1 MEKGRIIVVDDEASV
16 LRSLNR
22 ALRVRCKDWSLGFYD
37 QPSEAIAAAKQDA
50 PWVVVSDY
58 MMDTLDGEALLT
70 EVSEVAPSAIRVMLS
85 GDISDDTAVHAAG
98 IAHFLLP
105 KPFSLDELVDVL
117 ERATILHRLPLNDK
131 DRNYLAGLKS
141 LPVLP
146 KVYQT
151 LSSYLNEV
159 DEPENNEIAN
169 IIVQDPSILSKLI
182 QIANSSFFGF
192 ASKVTTA
199 EETVNRLGQELVK
212 RLVLSIGLF
221 TLNQSTDNAKGKRQA
236 DAVALQLREMYQSL
250 NESRRLA
257 DEVYILGLFH
267 NIAFLIPEDELAG
280 NNLDVVGAYLLE
292 LWGFDG
298 QFVETVLWQSQPL
311 QAGEMKQA
319 ASRLYIAKLIV
330 SLDLQPEAFIKAFD
344 YCDAEIIELSG
355 LGPYLRREL

>member
-1 MEKGRIIVVDDEASV
+1 MEKGRIIVVDDEACV

-22 ALRVRCKDWSLGFYD
+22 ALRVRCKDWQLGVYD
-37 QPSEAIAAAKQDA
+37 QPAEAITAIKQDK

-58 MMDTLDGEALLT
+58 MMDGVNGEALLT
-70 EVSEVAPSAIRVMLS
+70 QVRDVAPSAVRVMLS
-85 GDISDDTAVHAAG
+85 GDISDDTAVHAAS

-105 KPFSLDELVDVL
+105 KPFSMDELVDVL
-117 ERATILHRLPLNDK
+117 ERASILHRLPLNDQ
-131 DRNYLAGLKS
+131 DRNYLASLKS

-146 KVYQT
+146 EVYQT

-169 IIVQDPSILSKLI
+169 IIVQDPGILSKLI

-192 ASKVTTA
+192 ASKVSTA
-199 EETVNRLGQELVK
+199 QETVNRLGQDLVK

-221 TLNQSTDNAKGKRQA
+221 ALNQSTGDAQGKYQA
-236 DAVALQLREMYQSL
+236 DAVALQLRDMYQSL
-250 NESRRLA
+250 NEPRRVT
-257 DEVYILGLFH
+257 DEAYILGLFH

-292 LWGFDG
+292 LWGFDR

-311 QAGEMKQA
+311 KAGEVQQV

-330 SLDLQPEAFIKAFD
+330 SLELQSETFSKLFEH
-344 YCDAEIIELSG
+344 CDAEIIAQSG
-355 LGPYLRREL
+355 LEPYLRRES